1 MAKTKKKLKKQL
13 DEMNILMELID
24 LFNIKNDIKIIF
36 QILIYKKLLKL
47 V

>member
-1 MAKTKKKLKKQL
+1 
-13 DEMNILMELID
+13 MELID
-24 LFNIKNDIKIIF
+24 LFNIKNDIKIIY

>member
-1 MAKTKKKLKKQL
+1 
-13 DEMNILMELID
+13 MELID

-36 QILIYKKLLKL
+36 QIIIYKKLLKL

>member
-1 MAKTKKKLKKQL
+1 
-13 DEMNILMELID
+13 MELID